1 MLKGGGKNGTASVY
15 NSAQTGVTVSARRVS
30 SRRVSSAE
38 MRFLHAQKGKAL
50 EIGSRPIHMRLM
62 V

>member
-1 MLKGGGKNGTASVY
+1 MQRVTSESTSRTTRK
-15 NSAQTGVTVSARRVS
+15 SAAP
-30 SRRVSSAE
+30 E